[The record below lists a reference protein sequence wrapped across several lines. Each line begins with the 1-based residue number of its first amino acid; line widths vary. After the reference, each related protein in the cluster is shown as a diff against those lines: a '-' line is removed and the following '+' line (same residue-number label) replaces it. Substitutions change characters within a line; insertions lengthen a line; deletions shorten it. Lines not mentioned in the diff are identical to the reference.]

1 MNRNDKLIVAL
12 LFLTLMGWLWY
23 SNDAANKARERALAE
38 RSAIGA
44 LSTNTATTA
53 TLVQATNVPVI
64 ASTPLPDIVVQVPPT
79 PTVHLLPEET
89 NVLHSAEMDLMISS
103 RGATLRAATLPAY
116 RTRPEK
122 NSGPVILDFDPQPA
136 LALSGLPDVPIDADY
151 SVRSGSNNTL
161 TLTFVTQHGL
171 QVQRTIALREYHQVV
186 VTDRITNTSEIPLK
200 VGTNW
205 VSLGTFYRGGSKNDE
220 LSVDSFAIAPENKVR
235 HWSTVLPGLFG
246 GGGAFACPGQGRALQ
261 DSVQQ
266 TTTGAQHWVA
276 LKSRFFVQAFAPSV
290 ANTAFHFEAVRD
302 TRKPAFA
309 LSHISGAVAFPGALL
324 AQNQSI
330 ERSYQLY
337 IGPKKLAYLTA
348 LGQNRN
354 EIMEFG
360 FFSWFCKPLVPL
372 LNFFYEH
379 LVKNYGVAIIL
390 LTLLVRLVFW
400 PLTHKSTE
408 SAKRMRDVQPKIKA
422 VQEQFKDDPHKMQ
435 QEVWKIYRE
444 NKVNPFSSCLPMLVQ
459 LPVFIA
465 LYTVLRSAVELRF
478 APFLWVSDLSEPENL
493 FAGVFPFA
501 INILPLVM
509 AGVTI
514 VQSKLTPAMGDPAQQ
529 KMMTWM
535 MPLMMLFFFYSM
547 PAALSLYWTVST
559 ILAIGQ
565 LWWQQRTP
573 RAEVAAVDAATDPE
587 KMTRQ
592 MRRRMER

>member
-220 LSVDSFAIAPENKVR
+220 LSVDSFAIAPGKQGAPLEHGPAGPVR
-235 HWSTVLPGLFG
+235 RRRRLCLP
-246 GGGAFACPGQGRALQ
+246 R
-261 DSVQQ
+261 
-266 TTTGAQHWVA
+266 TGARLAGQRPADHHRRAALGGPQVA
-276 LKSRFFVQAFAPSV
+276 VLRAGVC
-290 ANTAFHFEAVRD
+290 AVRSQH
-302 TRKPAFA
+302 R
-309 LSHISGAVAFPGALL
+309 LSF
-324 AQNQSI
+324 
-330 ERSYQLY
+330 RS
-337 IGPKKLAYLTA
+337 
-348 LGQNRN
+348 
-354 EIMEFG
+354 
-360 FFSWFCKPLVPL
+360 
-372 LNFFYEH
+372 
-379 LVKNYGVAIIL
+379 
-390 LTLLVRLVFW
+390 
-400 PLTHKSTE
+400 
-408 SAKRMRDVQPKIKA
+408 
-422 VQEQFKDDPHKMQ
+422 
-435 QEVWKIYRE
+435 
-444 NKVNPFSSCLPMLVQ
+444 
-459 LPVFIA
+459 
-465 LYTVLRSAVELRF
+465 
-478 APFLWVSDLSEPENL
+478 
-493 FAGVFPFA
+493 
-501 INILPLVM
+501 
-509 AGVTI
+509 
-514 VQSKLTPAMGDPAQQ
+514 
-529 KMMTWM
+529 
-535 MPLMMLFFFYSM
+535 
-547 PAALSLYWTVST
+547 
-559 ILAIGQ
+559 
-565 LWWQQRTP
+565 
-573 RAEVAAVDAATDPE
+573 RA
-587 KMTRQ
+587 
-592 MRRRMER
+592 